1 MSKMTIEEDVG
12 FTQAFPDELNCWM
25 EIISRSGQRFTAET
39 AYPKG
44 HQQNPLSDGELEAK
58 LQRLATGTLPEP
70 QCRAALAQ
78 LWSLEHAPNLRQ
90 LFDSLV
96 G

>member
-1 MSKMTIEEDVG
+1 
-12 FTQAFPDELNCWM
+12 M
-25 EIISRSGQRFTAET
+25 EITSTSGQRFTAET

-44 HQQNPLSDGELEAK
+44 HQQNPLSDAELEEK
-58 LQRLATGTLPEP
+58 FRHLAADVLPEA

-78 LWSLEHAPNLRQ
+78 VWSLEHAPNLRQ

>member
-1 MSKMTIEEDVG
+1 MTIAEDAEL
-12 FTQAFPDELNCWM
+12 TRRFPQEAHTRM
-25 EIISRSGQRFTAET
+25 EVTSVSGQRFVAET

-44 HQQNPLSDGELEAK
+44 HQRNPLQDAELEAK
-58 LQRLATGTLPEP
+58 FRHLAQGVLPEV

-78 LWSLEHAPNLRQ
+78 LWSLDQAANLRV

-96 G
+96 V

>member
-1 MSKMTIEEDVG
+1 MSKMTIEEDAE

-25 EIISRSGQRFTAET
+25 EVTTTSGQRFTAET

-44 HQQNPLSDGELEAK
+44 HQQNPLSDAELEAK
-58 LQRLATGTLPEP
+58 FRHLADGMLSEP
-70 QCRAALAQ
+70 QCSAALAQ